1 LYRYTTVGDTQMEG
15 AVDEFHVV
23 SDYEGTKLQLV
34 LYPLAYDKRVPDACP
49 DRVDLTPETWDELVA
64 SQPKKPD
71 ELRRE
76 CLENLVLKSKAA
88 LESGDAAFEEGVMH
102 GMWELAVKKE
112 HLPDF
117 PAVGLALFTT

>member
-1 LYRYTTVGDTQMEG
+1 MEG